1 MLDRYICIQMFRII
15 QCIFFLIIAL
25 ATYADAYEGE
35 GIVECEYQYEP
46 IFHDFRYVNIISQ
59 KNKFRDSSPRAIIDK
74 RDIKYVPVIRAIVP
88 EDKYLM
94 SDTIVIFCV
103 YRE

>member
-1 MLDRYICIQMFRII
+1 MLDRYNIYIQMFRII

-25 ATYADAYEGE
+25 ATYAYEGE
-35 GIVECEYQYEP
+35 GIVECEYQCES
-46 IFHDFRYVNIISQ
+46 IFHYFRYVNIISQ

-74 RDIKYVPVIRAIVP
+74 RDIKYVPVIRTIVP
-88 EDKYLM
+88 ADKYLM